1 MTETNTPRRKP
12 KLVPATANNADI
24 DTALIAN
31 LAHLLQDTE
40 LSEIEVQKGDLRI
53 RVARQSHTIINQT
66 VAEPLA
72 SAAPRAA
79 PVAEP
84 TAAPASAKADVNAV
98 PAPMVGTAY
107 RRASPGSKAFVE
119 VGSKVSIGDKILL
132 IEAMK
137 TFNDILAPHAG
148 TVTMIM
154 IDDGQPVEYGQPL
167 MVIE

>member
-1 MTETNTPRRKP
+1 MTETNTPRRTAKSA
-12 KLVPATANNADI
+12 PAAAKNTDI

-53 RVARQSHTIINQT
+53 RVARQSHTVINQT
-66 VAEPLA
+66 VSEPVV

-79 PVAEP
+79 A
-84 TAAPASAKADVNAV
+84 AAPAPTPAPAKSDANAV

-148 TVTMIM
+148 TVTAIM